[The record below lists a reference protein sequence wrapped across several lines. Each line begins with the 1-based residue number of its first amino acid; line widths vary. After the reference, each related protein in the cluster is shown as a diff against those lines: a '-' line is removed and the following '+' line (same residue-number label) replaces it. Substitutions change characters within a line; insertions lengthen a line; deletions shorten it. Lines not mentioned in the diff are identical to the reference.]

1 MGIPCYWSKIILSTL
16 EIILIVMRVGER
28 RTSYFVHF
36 LLSLFCN
43 HSKWAGVGR
52 GGGGGGVGKERG
64 SKSEGEGRGR
74 KRRGEGRG

>member
-1 MGIPCYWSKIILSTL
+1 MGIHCYWSKIILSTL
-16 EIILIVMRVGER
+16 KIILIVMRVGER

-52 GGGGGGVGKERG
+52 GGGGVGKERG
-64 SKSEGEGRGR
+64 GKSEGEGRGR